1 MSDPGVNEQPGANG
15 DKPAVDQPQ
24 VSPGVQLANYRQ
36 ERGWTVEQVASQ
48 LNLAPRQ
55 ILALERDDYS
65 ALPGM
70 AIVRGFIRAYA
81 KLLKVDAAPL
91 LATLGGEAVY
101 VPESVQPR
109 KVLAT
114 PFSDARLPSMTERT
128 GLSSKWV
135 LGALLIV
142 LLGVMIWS
150 VRQGSDVVDAP
161 KVTTSDSKAE
171 QSETAGTLPN
181 PQLPEP
187 VPESPQTPV
196 TQVPPVTASNSE
208 LPAPAVSV
216 PAAAPQTPV
225 LETQAS
231 AGKDILQ
238 LKVREDSWIEIRRA
252 SSNAVV
258 LSRIVK
264 AGETVNV
271 EISEPVSVVF
281 GNAAGVDATLRGVPL
296 ELNASTSSNVARLNL
311 K

>member
-1 MSDPGVNEQPGANG
+1 MSDPGVNEQPGAKG

-55 ILALERDDYS
+55 ILALERDDYP

-81 KLLKVDAAPL
+81 KLLKVDATPL

-135 LGALLIV
+135 LGALLVV
-142 LLGVMIWS
+142 LLGVIIWS
-150 VRQGSDVVDAP
+150 VRQGGNVADAA
-161 KVTTSDSKAE
+161 KVAASESKTE
-171 QSETAGTLPN
+171 QSETAGTVPN

-187 VPESPQTPV
+187 VPQSQQAVV
-196 TQVPPVTASNSE
+196 TQAPAVTASNSE
-208 LPAPAVSV
+208 LPVPAVAA
-216 PAAAPQTPV
+216 PAAAPPTPV
-225 LETQAS
+225 LDTQAP
-231 AGKDILQ
+231 AGKDTLQ
-238 LKVREDSWIEIRRA
+238 LKVREDSWIEVRRA

-258 LSRIVK
+258 LARIVK
-264 AGETVNV
+264 AGETANV

-281 GNAAGVDATLRGVPL
+281 GNAAGVDATLRGTPL
-296 ELNASTSSNVARLNL
+296 ELNSSTSSNVARLNL